1 LDLLRKEK
9 AIHLFNAEMVPS
21 SLGLISSQT
30 LQNTVEMGAVIMSP
44 RFSLF
49 FGGRRDVE
57 LSLSPKDKR
66 DQPDFY
72 QEKSVMVVHQCKCVK
87 VPLTR
92 RHT

>member
-57 LSLSPKDKR
+57 LSVPKIKGTNQTFISDRCKRKNLSWWCI
-66 DQPDFY
+66 
-72 QEKSVMVVHQCKCVK
+72 SANV
-87 VPLTR
+87 
-92 RHT
+92 